1 MFRLNVRKPWF
12 VLALMLLLHVSNAA
26 AEDLTLNVKGVNPR
40 FRSQAPVP
48 IELTLN
54 WNSSKLIEGKLR
66 LEVTD
71 SFSKLLVYENPDIA
85 MGFGDFVQRIVLP
98 PLPSESGEVDIK
110 ATFASPTWGN
120 YELGSFKLKIPAEWR
135 RQMLIGLVTPAG
147 DTAVKGVYEY
157 LDGIS
162 LDRYRPARQ
171 TSNEQVSA
179 SSEFDVIN
187 VRFGTRDLPTR
198 AAPLCAY
205 DVVVLAADTLQELK
219 SSQRTALLSWVDAGG
234 SLLVDASGLVTDSE
248 CAFLNELAGRIR
260 GENAFLP
267 DGNDRVVSTQS
278 IVYERRGFGRVV
290 VATDGPAKFSE
301 AERFKATCWLWKVR
315 SRTQELIQKKGKW
328 KDLEVQKR
336 PIPRDYNAASMVD
349 EPSSEVVMLEA
360 VVPPYAPKP
369 LRSGLELPQS
379 LLPDSVEVVPLPV
392 VMLVLGLFLLVIA
405 PGDWFLM
412 GWLKKRMLTWLFF
425 PAMCLLFTGIM
436 VFLAYQYIGKEDYRT
451 ALRFVDWATA
461 DRVARIT
468 DVETLFTST
477 ASPIKVELSNQLF
490 SPVNTDGSVDWQVD
504 GPGYMNN
511 TRLTREDRK
520 EPPRPTITG
529 RPTTLFTV
537 ELPVKKWSPTVSRYT
552 SFPLD
557 SKGTPTVDWAG
568 ASAAEVFSGPEALVD
583 RLQEA
588 NVGAGVIVLRGD
600 RKTKPRAVDERT
612 DDFMRVAVEASVRS
626 ANAGLFSVVS
636 ALSPNGHE
644 SLEDVAALDITD
656 PDEALVLVVFGAAND
671 VIVHR
676 RMFHREESAVGR

>member
-1 MFRLNVRKPWF
+1 MT
-12 VLALMLLLHVSNAA
+12 LMLLSHVSNAM
-26 AEDLTLNVKGVNPR
+26 AEDLTLSVKGVNPR

-54 WNSSKLIEGKLR
+54 WNSSKLMEGKLR
-66 LEVTD
+66 LEVVD
-71 SFSKLLVYENPDIA
+71 SLTELLVYENPDIA

-98 PLPSESGEVDIK
+98 PLPSESGEVEIK

-120 YELGSFKLKIPAEWR
+120 YELGSFKLKVPAEWR

-162 LDRYRPARQ
+162 LDQYRPARQ
-171 TSNEQVSA
+171 SSNELVSA
-179 SSEFDVIN
+179 SNEFDVIN

-205 DVVVLAADTLQELK
+205 DMIVLSADTLQELK
-219 SSQRTALLSWVDAGG
+219 LAQRTALLAWVDAGG
-234 SLLVDASGLVTDSE
+234 SLLVDASGLVTDSDCE
-248 CAFLNELAGRIR
+248 FLNELSGRIR

-267 DGNDRVVSTQS
+267 GGNDRVVGTQS
-278 IVYERRGFGRVV
+278 IVYARRGFGRVV
-290 VATDGPAKFSE
+290 VATDGPANFSE

-315 SRTQELIQKKGKW
+315 SGTQNLIREKGKW

-336 PIPRDYNAASMVD
+336 AIPRDYESGFPGG
-349 EPSSEVVMLEA
+349 EPNTEVVMLEA

-369 LRSGLELPQS
+369 LRSGLELPRS

-405 PGDWFLM
+405 PGDWFLL

-436 VFLAYQYIGKEDYRT
+436 VFLAYQYVGKEDYRT

-477 ASPIKVELSNQLF
+477 ASPIEVELSNQLF
-490 SPVNTDGSVDWQVD
+490 SPVNTDGTVDWQAS
-504 GPGYMNN
+504 GSGYMNN
-511 TRLTREDRK
+511 TRLISEDSK
-520 EPPRPTITG
+520 KPPRPTITG

-537 ELPVKKWSPTVSRYT
+537 ELPVKKWTPTVSRYT
-552 SFPLD
+552 SFALD
-557 SKGTPTVDWAG
+557 TKDTPAVDWAG
-568 ASAAEVFSGPEALVD
+568 VGSAEVFSGPEALVD
-583 RLQEA
+583 RLREA
-588 NVGAGVIVLRGD
+588 NAGAGVIVLRGD
-600 RKTKPRAVDERT
+600 RKTKPRVVDERT
-612 DDFMRVAVEASVRS
+612 DDFMRVAIEASVRS
-626 ANAGLFSVVS
+626 AKAGLFSVVS

-644 SLEDVAALDITD
+644 SLEDVAVLDVTD
-656 PDEALVLVVFGAAND
+656 SDEALVLVVFGAAND

-676 RMFHREESAVGR
+676 RLFHREESTVGR